1 MELVRSVVAGEIDL
15 GLITQPPLDSQITA
29 VPFALAPVYVV
40 LPENHPVA
48 RKERVVFEDVAE
60 DEWIMFPKR
69 FDPIV
74 HDAMEDV
81 ARRKGIVC
89 KHTHEVITPE
99 QAIHLVSEHL
109 GVAILTKAF
118 AVGLRVDGVV
128 VKSLSE
134 PALRFE
140 ACVIMRAD
148 DDSRP
153 VNEFVRSFLRKY
165 ARQRLPPTQMELPL
179 SA

>member
-1 MELVRSVVAGEIDL
+1 VI
-15 GLITQPPLDSQITA
+15 QPPLDSQITA

-48 RKERVVFEDVAE
+48 RKEHVVFDDVAE

-74 HDAMEDV
+74 HDAMMDV
-81 ARRKGIVC
+81 ARRKGIVS
-89 KHTHEVITPE
+89 KRTHEVVTPE
-99 QAIHLVSEHL
+99 QAIQLVSEHL

-118 AVGLRVDGVV
+118 GVGLHLEGVV

-134 PALRFE
+134 SSLRFE
-140 ACVIMRAD
+140 SCVIMRAD
-148 DDSRP
+148 DDSRLT
-153 VNEFVRSFLRKY
+153 NEFARSFLRKY
-165 ARQRLPPTQMELPL
+165 APRRLPPKANGIATICL
-179 SA
+179 SARSEHSNPGDTPR